1 MRHTPEKGKVI
12 FWQSAHAGA
21 SAHCPDFDGNSGAPI
36 SDPARFYWN
45 LNTRRAGGRRSGGSD
60 GGAPRV
66 SAIAL
71 HFAPSSFAFGYGV
84 TGRVLCV
91 KSFASMADD
100 SFKEFV
106 LDQLS
111 ALPDVRARAMFGAHG
126 LYSGGRF
133 FGILD
138 EGRLFFKTD
147 AQSQADYTA
156 RGMPPFTYEMKG
168 RVMTMGY
175 HEVPPDVLEN
185 REELVAWAHRAI
197 QIAAHSKKSQKSS
210 RPNRVPRKSV
220 RL

>member
-1 MRHTPEKGKVI
+1 MP
-12 FWQSAHAGA
+12 
-21 SAHCPDFDGNSGAPI
+21 
-36 SDPARFYWN
+36 
-45 LNTRRAGGRRSGGSD
+45 
-60 GGAPRV
+60 
-66 SAIAL
+66 
-71 HFAPSSFAFGYGV
+71 
-84 TGRVLCV
+84 
-91 KSFASMADD
+91 DD

-147 AQSQADYTA
+147 AQSQADYVA
-156 RGMPPFTYEMKG
+156 HGMGPFTYESKG
-168 RVMTMGY
+168 KLMTMGY

-185 REELVAWAHRAI
+185 RKELVAWANRAI
-197 QIAAHSKKSQKSS
+197 QIAAGSKKSPKLS
-210 RPNRVPRKSV
+210 RPNRVPRKSA